1 MENNIIRLE
10 DVVQDD
16 SEASGYYLRVWDEM
30 IDEYD
35 ATWHMQAHEFLMEL
49 VPHGRMRLKSCIG
62 LTDQRMNG
70 ALSRIRE
77 QIEILAEC
85 AAVCALNDNKE
96 FDMKISYPIIGTSRK
111 DYVLFNGWRLA
122 HFEKIYELNSG
133 YMSDYY
139 RKTNWDFALG
149 ADGEIYHI
157 TSGYAAYDNPTKA
170 VDDDWK
176 FFYIVRK
183 AIFFDTC
190 FLQNR
195 NQIYYIAVSHGVFLT
210 INQLLRYPEVASGDF
225 RFETSDGYDEYF
237 FNFPLQPNGKVEA
250 GVECIRELLLSFL
263 SQDMS
268 EEEYQTMSEKIKAEK
283 QAKLERQRAEE
294 QARLER
300 QKEEEQIKERKR
312 QENIQKERERLEA
325 QRRAEEAEAEQRERE
340 AREQSIAK
348 AKQRIKEL
356 EQERKDVN
364 TELANTHGIFSGKK
378 RQQLQNKLDSID
390 KEIKC
395 LQDL

>member
-16 SEASGYYLRVWDEM
+16 SGAVDYYSLRAWDEM

-35 ATWHMQAHEFLMEL
+35 ATWYMQTHDSLMGL
-49 VPHGRMRLKSCIG
+49 VSCG
-62 LTDQRMNG
+62 
-70 ALSRIRE
+70 RIRINGYLDQANQRINGSLDIIRK
-77 QIEILAEC
+77 QIETLAVC
-85 AAVCALNDNKE
+85 AAVSALGDKKE
-96 FDMKISYPIIGTSRK
+96 FDMKVSYPVAGTNRK
-111 DYVLFNGWRLA
+111 DCVIFNGWKLI
-122 HFEKIYELNSG
+122 HFEKIYKFDNGQSFA
-133 YMSDYY
+133 YR
-139 RKTNWDFALG
+139 RKTNWDFVLG
-149 ADGEIYHI
+149 EDGEIYHV
-157 TSGYAAYDNPTKA
+157 TSGYAIYDNPA
-170 VDDDWK
+170 RPIGNGDE

-190 FLQNR
+190 ILNNR
-195 NQIYYIAVSHGVFLT
+195 NQAYFIAVSHGAFLT
-210 INQLLRYPEVASGDF
+210 INQLLEYPEVVSGDF
-225 RFETSDGYDEYF
+225 RFKTSDGYDEYF
-237 FNFPLQPNGKVEA
+237 FNFPLQPNGKAEV
-250 GVECIRELLLSFL
+250 GVQHIHDLLWSFL
-263 SQDMS
+263 PSDMT
-268 EEEYQTMSEKIKAEK
+268 EEGYQEMEQQLKT
-283 QAKLERQRAEE
+283 EE
-294 QARLER
+294 QARLAKLEAER
-300 QKEEEQIKERKR
+300 QAEEQKR

-325 QRRAEEAEAEQRERE
+325 QRQAEEAEAKQRERE

-364 TELANTHGIFSGKK
+364 TELTNTHGIFSGKK